1 MELAGTAQGLARNH
15 AFLSYQLIT
24 SVTLK
29 KHMRGPVPID
39 HVLVTLN
46 SARISE
52 SDPEIK
58 NSAEKYLNRL
68 WAKSKQGQVE
78 WQSFLT
84 FWPPRLL
91 DAYRKDR
98 LICFFG
104 AGLSIPSGLPSWG
117 EMLRDYF
124 GLEQAFLADDELQA
138 DPLTQAEVA
147 SHRIGAEKVQTL
159 MREKVGIE
167 RPSATGHLFTAALRL
182 PVYITTNY
190 DALFEQAWKI
200 LNPSIPLN
208 VVTNDAWL
216 TEFRIDDTSFPSKE
230 ASYLFKIHGCI
241 DQVKEHLI
249 LTRSDYRRHYRL
261 NRRFFD
267 IVTHLLS
274 SFGVL
279 FLGFGHKDP
288 EVTRLVED
296 AIWKFERNESPDQTD
311 GTSPKESPH
320 FFSLQ
325 FNMHSHTPEIFAA
338 RGIVALDPPLADPKT
353 QDLRSSCLTRA
364 LIDLLIASRTN
375 FSNKFSLDSY
385 LGEFC
390 KTVVTNLQYGLDTL
404 HEMRHDAFQ
413 VIQTHGSCAWINK
426 LFEKLGPLASQ
437 GVYLVNNEGTVVA
450 SALPDGVQM
459 AAQNLP
465 IGIFRTR
472 PYFQQAVTYRQRFVS
487 DAFESIFNKNLTFTL
502 CDPILDERGM
512 FVGLLFAACQ
522 PGTWNLPLEAARKL
536 WDRDIS
542 VLLVDANGVALIPP
556 RNEFGPTNVA
566 GSEKK
571 KKPSNNGFLFSKM
584 VALSRRDKLI
594 SRAMENIVP
603 LRQDDDVLSLSTDL
617 KQYTVFT
624 DVSKVARWKIGLSVA
639 IFLNPDA

>member
-1 MELAGTAQGLARNH
+1 
-15 AFLSYQLIT
+15 
-24 SVTLK
+24 
-29 KHMRGPVPID
+29 MREPVPID
-39 HVLVTLN
+39 HVLATLN
-46 SARISE
+46 SVKISE

-58 NSAEKYLNRL
+58 SSAVKYLKRL
-68 WAKSKQGQVE
+68 WENSKQGQGQVE

-91 DAYRKDR
+91 DACRKDR

-124 GLEQAFLADDELQA
+124 GLEKAFLADDELQT

-159 MREKVGIE
+159 MREKVGTE
-167 RPSATGHLFTAALRL
+167 RSSATGHLFAAALRL

-216 TEFRIDDTSFPSKE
+216 TKFKIDETSFPSKQN
-230 ASYLFKIHGCI
+230 AYLFKIHGCI
-241 DQVKEHLI
+241 EQEKEHLI

-267 IVTHLLS
+267 IVTYLLS

-296 AIWKFERNESPDQTD
+296 AIWNFERNESSDRLD
-311 GTSPKESPH
+311 GASPRESPH

-325 FNMHSHTPEIFAA
+325 FNMRSHTPEIFAA

-375 FSNKFSLDSY
+375 FSDRFSLDSD
-385 LGEFC
+385 LEDFRE
-390 KTVVTNLQYGLDTL
+390 TVVSDLQRGLDTL
-404 HEMRHDAFQ
+404 HDMRDDARK
-413 VIQTHGSCAWINK
+413 VITTRCSYEWINN
-426 LFEKLGPLASQ
+426 LLEQLGPLAGQ

-450 SALPDGVQM
+450 SALPDGVPVE
-459 AAQNLP
+459 ARNP
-465 IGIFRTR
+465 RIGIFRTR

-502 CDPILDERGM
+502 CEPILDKRGM
-512 FVGLLFAACQ
+512 FAGLLFAACQ
-522 PGTWNLPLEAARKL
+522 PGAWNLPLEAARKL
-536 WDRDIS
+536 WNRDIS

-556 RNEFGPTNVA
+556 RNEFEPASVLRPKYRNKV
-566 GSEKK
+566 
-571 KKPSNNGFLFSKM
+571 SNNGFLFSKM
-584 VALSRRDKLI
+584 LALSRRDKLI

-603 LRQDDDVLSLSTDL
+603 LRQDDDVFSLSTDL

-624 DVSKVARWKIGLSVA
+624 DVSKVARSKVGLSVP
-639 IFLNPDA
+639 IFLNPNA